1 MPRKKTFFEDSLI
14 DNMSTY
20 NTYVKRLTEMSISR
34 FKWENLPRTC
44 DARFLELTLFK
55 SGSVLFFNDDVIGYL
70 NTAFNYA
77 GNLDIYNNPIIRN
90 AYANNGYHNILNDN
104 DSVIIYNNFLRTNDY
119 DVVLEYAKRLYNLD
133 RIIDVNANA
142 QKTPILVQSTDSQ
155 RLTLKNVYKE
165 YDGNSPV
172 IYGSKDLDLNC
183 LRVLKTD
190 APYICDKIYEL
201 KSNLWNEVLTYLG
214 ISNIT
219 INKKERM
226 ITDEVNRSL
235 GGVMANRLSHL
246 KARQQACEKINS
258 MFGLNISVVFD
269 DSENINE
276 SDGVENE

>member
-1 MPRKKTFFEDSLI
+1 MPKKKTFFEDSLI
-14 DNMSTY
+14 DNMTTY

-34 FKWENLPRTC
+34 FKWKNLPSTC

-55 SGSVLFFNDDVIGYL
+55 NGSALFFNDDVIGYL
-70 NTAFNYA
+70 NTAFNYG
-77 GNLDIYNNPIIRN
+77 GNLDIYSNPTTRN

-104 DSVIIYNNFLRTNDY
+104 NSIIIYNNFLRTNDY

-142 QKTPILVQSTDSQ
+142 QKTPVLVQSTDSQ

-172 IYGSKDLDLNC
+172 IYGSKDLDINC

-246 KARQQACEKINS
+246 KARQLACEKINN
-258 MFGLNISVVFD
+258 MFGLNVVVGFD
-269 DSENINE
+269 DSENLNE
-276 SDGVENE
+276 SSGDDDE

>member
-1 MPRKKTFFEDSLI
+1 MPKKKTFFEDSLI

-34 FKWENLPRTC
+34 FKWLNLPSTC
-44 DARFLELTLFK
+44 DSRFLELTLFK
-55 SGSVLFFNDDVIGYL
+55 NGSALFFNDDVIGYL
-70 NTAFNYA
+70 NTAFNYS
-77 GNLDIYNNPIIRN
+77 GNLDIYNNPTLRN
-90 AYANNGYHNILNDN
+90 AYANNGYHNILNEN
-104 DSVIIYNNFLRTNDY
+104 ESVIIYNNFLRSNDY

-165 YDGNSPV
+165 YDGNAPV

-258 MFGLNISVVFD
+258 MFGLDVSVGFD

-276 SDGVENE
+276 SDVNGDE